1 MAITDAYD
9 KVAAREAVQEI
20 FNIVKQSG
28 HPGNYLYDSGRR
40 PINSFES
47 NFECY
52 DTQLTPVLYRRIGNV
67 VYLSGACRALN
78 TLSPYEEGSTTSVAE
93 YDMFT
98 LPEGYRPKYDAVFLC
113 QGSGS
118 GKWCMVV
125 HTDGRVTCSRYSA
138 TTRTYE
144 GMLLSSGYV
153 DIVPNT
159 WMPFSVSYD
168 VDHDS
173 SSETSPLTN
182 TVNGRSGT
190 VLLTG
195 TDIPIR
201 RGSTQSVTDAI
212 SESGGGGGSSVVKV
226 IIGDD
231 GTLPSEYPT
240 VRAILDEIRAGRSVV
255 GYWWMSDQH
264 LEGES
269 YVLVYP
275 TEPVLGQLEG
285 LEMTGT
291 FWYGTQR
298 RMVIMSG
305 QGADDTLTISFVDI
319 PSNNKERDS
328 QIVTPSGNV
337 PTTETTIYTHT
348 VTNAGHYL
356 ITANACGQYTST
368 TVDRVLTLSI
378 KVNGTIKAQTIS
390 TSASSWYA
398 EGALS
403 INEELSKNDVVT
415 VTVMSSKDSL
425 AVKGVWH
432 AGICQLC

>member
-1 MAITDAYD
+1 MAITDTYD

-195 TDIPIR
+195 KDIPIR
-201 RGSTQSVTDAI
+201 RGSTQSITDVLATMLI
-212 SESGGGGGSSVVKV
+212 
-226 IIGDD
+226 
-231 GTLPSEYPT
+231 P
-240 VRAILDEIRAGRSVV
+240 ILRECSYGKDQ
-255 GYWWMSDQH
+255 SDALDA
-264 LEGES
+264 LE
-269 YVLVYP
+269 VAL
-275 TEPVLGQLEG
+275 
-285 LEMTGT
+285 
-291 FWYGTQR
+291 
-298 RMVIMSG
+298 SG
-305 QGADDTLTISFVDI
+305 Q
-319 PSNNKERDS
+319 
-328 QIVTPSGNV
+328 
-337 PTTETTIYTHT
+337 TET
-348 VTNAGHYL
+348 
-356 ITANACGQYTST
+356 
-368 TVDRVLTLSI
+368 
-378 KVNGTIKAQTIS
+378 
-390 TSASSWYA
+390 
-398 EGALS
+398 
-403 INEELSKNDVVT
+403 
-415 VTVMSSKDSL
+415 
-425 AVKGVWH
+425 
-432 AGICQLC
+432 